1 MSDTAIIDEVR
12 IARHQLAEE
21 CGNDLRKITARAK
34 EMTSRFLNAST
45 PK

>member
-12 IARHQLAEE
+12 VVRHQIAAE
-21 CGNDLRKITARAK
+21 CGNDLRKITAQAK
-34 EMTSRFLNAST
+34 ELTSQLLGSST